1 MKKLL
6 TILLILFA
14 LIGNSQVLVYP
25 ANYTLGNYCFQ
36 GDGAN
41 NYIEDNN
48 GLDVYSFIQNTNIF
62 TISVWIKIDNLA
74 NRQTIASNSISTIGK
89 GFFLSWET
97 AGGGY
102 GDEAIRLSM
111 TKGAGGPVVDC
122 HSDNGATITDN
133 NWHHILVTSNAA
145 GDNIKFYVDK
155 GLLTTTYKKNFT
167 VLSTGNCTDNLFIGV
182 ANNSGALILHFSG
195 SMHNIA
201 IKDYSVNQAG
211 VDSLYDFNYNASNVS
226 LFPCVNGF
234 NDTVYDV
241 SGNNHHSVIHGAD
254 YWNTDNTN
262 TYCEDYGM
270 TYVKYG
276 SQKVLV
282 PYLLNGNS
290 QYSAVA
296 PVINAGEV
304 TREFPATWWDSEKI
318 VTNNNKVVK

>member
-6 TILLILFA
+6 PILLILFA
-14 LIGNSQVLVYP
+14 LIGNGQALVYP
-25 ANYTLGNYCFQ
+25 ANYTLGNYCFNES
-36 GDGAN
+36 GDD
-41 NYIEDNN
+41 YIEDNN

-62 TISVWIKIDNLA
+62 TISLWIKIDNLA
-74 NRQTIASNSISTIGK
+74 NRQTIASNSVGSSAK
-89 GFFLSWET
+89 GFLLIWET

-102 GDEAIRLSM
+102 GDEALRLNVN
-111 TKGAGGPVVDC
+111 KGAGGAVVDC

-155 GLLTTTYKKNFT
+155 GLLTTTYKTNFT
-167 VLSTGNCTDNLFIGV
+167 VLSTGNCTDNLFIG
-182 ANNSGALILHFSG
+182 AGNNSGAPMLHFSG

-296 PVINAGEV
+296 PVINAAEK
-304 TREFPATWWDSEKI
+304 TNEFPSSWWDSQKAVSNLGKI
-318 VTNNNKVVK
+318 AVQ